1 MNQFLT
7 PQSHHSASYL
17 NQSSNSQLFIQPF
30 QHQQRNKLCF
40 SLKDLNPNKS
50 IDKINEM
57 IKKNEFKIKATP
69 SINASNKQRLFH
81 SETQQQQQQQQ
92 QSVSTNEIDETD
104 GLIKQKPTNTVDS
117 PGKKVSRIS
126 KSNISKS

>member
-1 MNQFLT
+1 
-7 PQSHHSASYL
+7 
-17 NQSSNSQLFIQPF
+17 
-30 QHQQRNKLCF
+30 
-40 SLKDLNPNKS
+40 
-50 IDKINEM
+50 M

-104 GLIKQKPTNTVDS
+104 GLIKQKPTNTVHS
-117 PGKKVSRIS
+117 PGKKVSRI
-126 KSNISKS
+126 